1 MPYNH
6 SSEPTTTA
14 RSTLPKREQEDS
26 RAAFDSAC
34 DQYNPTETRRRGRS
48 QEDKAYAVARKKEV
62 RPCTMAN
69 MNIRGW
75 MH

>member
-1 MPYNH
+1 MPYNR
-6 SSEPTTTA
+6 SSDPTTTVQF
-14 RSTLPKREQEDS
+14 TLPKREQEDG
-26 RAAFDSAC
+26 RAAFNSAR
-34 DQYNPTETRRRGRS
+34 DQYSVAEMRRRGRS
-48 QEDKAYAVARKKEV
+48 QEEKAYAVARKKEV